1 MLYAQLKFENLPIC
15 NSGGNQ
21 NTCFLTSGLGFLY
34 FGTVKLGTPNLRFFG
49 LITLIVGCHHTNE
62 EIDGCCSESKLC
74 GYNQGSCA
82 SNAECIDGLACVL
95 CDKKS
100 QFPRGTKCCRIV
112 DDDNSI
118 AADSLFVGEGP
129 CNYDWECF
137 GTLICGNIHDTHI
150 DCNSPTIPDNTRCC
164 KRQGFTYVFIG
175 LLGLY
180 ILFLI
185 NCLIIILLLPC
196 QMSFF

>member
-1 MLYAQLKFENLPIC
+1 MTSSPSPIYLFLLLFTEYYNKLRSALTKKLK
-15 NSGGNQ
+15 
-21 NTCFLTSGLGFLY
+21 T
-34 FGTVKLGTPNLRFFG
+34 
-49 LITLIVGCHHTNE
+49 ITLIVGCHHTNE
-62 EIDGCCSESKLC
+62 EIDGCCSESKRC

-118 AADSLFVGEGP
+118 AADSLFVGQGP

-150 DCNSPTIPDNTRCC
+150 DCNSPTIPDHTRCC
-164 KRQGFTYVFIG
+164 KRKGFTYIFIQFHMNFG
-175 LLGLY
+175 SLY
-180 ILFLI
+180 TFLI
-185 NCLIIILLLPC
+185 NCFLI
-196 QMSFF
+196 SFRNKKNFKV

>member
-1 MLYAQLKFENLPIC
+1 MTSSPSPIYLFLLLFTEYYNKLRSALTKKLK
-15 NSGGNQ
+15 
-21 NTCFLTSGLGFLY
+21 T
-34 FGTVKLGTPNLRFFG
+34 
-49 LITLIVGCHHTNE
+49 ITLIVGCHHTNE
-62 EIDGCCSESKLC
+62 EIDGCCSESKRC

-100 QFPRGTKCCRIV
+100 QFPRGTKCCGIV

-118 AADSLFVGEGP
+118 AADSLFVGQGP

-180 ILFLI
+180 IPFFDQLSYYNFIISLSNVIFLS
-185 NCLIIILLLPC
+185 C
-196 QMSFF
+196 